1 MGTQRGVGMV
11 LAAALLLLLAL
22 PFAAMGVW
30 LLNEVLVRGHA
41 PGSSGAGGSGGV
53 FEAMVASGVGLLLV
67 AALHLAAA
75 ALTWRGS
82 SRSLA
87 HSIALAGV
95 VLGAAAV
102 GLSLFGARDVV
113 ALVLPFPLAYAAVLV
128 CLRGAPLSWE
138 REGKA
143 RPDRG

>member
-1 MGTQRGVGMV
+1 LGQKGSARTI

-22 PFAAMGVW
+22 PFAAMGVL
-30 LLNEVLVRGHA
+30 LLNEVVIRGHV
-41 PGSSGAGGSGGV
+41 PSRSGGV
-53 FEAMVASGVGLLLV
+53 FEVLVGSGVGLLLV
-67 AALHLAAA
+67 AAIHLAGA

-128 CLRGAPLSWE
+128 GLRSA
-138 REGKA
+138 R
-143 RPDRG
+143 RPDTMRQ

>member
-30 LLNEVLVRGHA
+30 LLNEVLARGHV
-41 PGSSGAGGSGGV
+41 PGGSGGV
-53 FEAMVASGVGLLLV
+53 FEVLVGSGVGLLLV
-67 AALHLAAA
+67 AAIHLAGA

-82 SRSLA
+82 SRSLG
-87 HSIALAGV
+87 HSIAFAGV

-102 GLSLFGARDVV
+102 GLALFGARDVV

-128 CLRGAPLSWE
+128 CLRSA
-138 REGKA
+138 R
-143 RPDRG
+143 RPDTMRQ

>member
-1 MGTQRGVGMV
+1 MV

-22 PFAAMGVW
+22 PFAAMSVR

-41 PGSSGAGGSGGV
+41 PGSSGGV
-53 FEAMVASGVGLLLV
+53 FEVLVGSGVGLLLV
-67 AALHLAAA
+67 AAIHLAGA

-82 SRSLA
+82 SRLLA

-113 ALVLPFPLAYAAVLV
+113 ALALPFPLAYAAVLV
-128 CLRGAPLSWE
+128 CLRSA
-138 REGKA
+138 R
-143 RPDRG
+143 RPDTMRQ